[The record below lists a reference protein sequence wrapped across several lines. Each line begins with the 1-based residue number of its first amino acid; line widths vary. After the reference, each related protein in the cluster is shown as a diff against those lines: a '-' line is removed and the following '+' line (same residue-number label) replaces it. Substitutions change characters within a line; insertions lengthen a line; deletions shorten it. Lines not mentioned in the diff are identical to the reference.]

1 MLSDYHL
8 IVIFINYERYIME
21 NQISINWHVDDV
33 LSVDETLT
41 QSEARQV
48 LYLLKHN
55 HDASIGINW
64 NVIQDVINQL
74 KGASNE

>member
-1 MLSDYHL
+1 
-8 IVIFINYERYIME
+8 ME

-41 QSEARQV
+41 QLEARQV

-55 HDASIGINW
+55 HDALIGINW

-74 KGASNE
+74 KGA